1 MSSYEL
7 QLTHGDLA
15 PLAGGAAGRHLGP
28 RADSLT
34 NGGARCGAALPS
46 RPEVVSW
53 RGGPSDQL
61 NSGPVPLFVRP
72 SNALTE

>member
-1 MSSYEL
+1 MSSSEL

-34 NGGARCGAALPS
+34 DGGARRGAALPS

-53 RGGPSDQL
+53 RGDRPISSTLVPSHY
-61 NSGPVPLFVRP
+61 SSVHRMH
-72 SNALTE
+72 